1 MPMGLGQRFRVYA
14 SIEGT
19 MLSQEKLLKALDT
32 DIRICRNAKY
42 TPNDEHGKKRQILE
56 SATLIRHLQWAQSA
70 GNDQTIL
77 EQIVQSLEKNAV
89 VGYQHWRNLAT
100 IWVNR

>member
-1 MPMGLGQRFRVYA
+1 MPDADGV
-14 SIEGT
+14 EGT
-19 MLSQEKLLKALDT
+19 MLSQEKLLRALDI
-32 DIRICRNAKY
+32 DIRICRNARH

-56 SATLIRHLQWAQSA
+56 LAALIQHLQWAESA

-100 IWVNR
+100 I